1 MGYMQAVFQFHYG
14 AIKTN
19 GVEDCIGAAF
29 CFNSI
34 MVRLRPTYTIGHLY
48 NVTEFQFHYGTI
60 KTSARLVDKLMLQ
73 AFQFHYGTIKTPLS
87 SIFNC
92 PLKLFQFHYGTIKT
106 RRLNMASLT
115 LSHFNSIMVRLRQQP
130 VGTVVG
136 TCLISIPLWYD

>member
-29 CFNSI
+29 CFNSIMVRLRRLLSLKPPLPTKYFNSI

-73 AFQFHYGTIKTPLS
+73 AFQFHYGTIKT
-87 SIFNC
+87 
-92 PLKLFQFHYGTIKT
+92 TA
-106 RRLNMASLT
+106 RRHCRRHVSY
-115 LSHFNSIMVRLRQQP
+115 FNSIMVRLRPVLLRAGDGCKHVVFCLQQR
-130 VGTVVG
+130 
-136 TCLISIPLWYD
+136 